1 MLQKKFG
8 YILIFPSFLVIT
20 LVLFYPLIYSLF
32 LSFYQTSVG
41 LGGLKLKFV
50 GLNNYI
56 DVLRSS
62 EWWMSFLRTAYFVF
76 YDIFVG
82 MSLGLGI
89 AILLNKNFRFRGIAR
104 TLVLFPYV
112 LPTIVKA
119 LMWKWIYNSDYGF
132 LNSLLYQLGIINH
145 YIPWLS
151 EPKLAIHML
160 IIVNLWEGT
169 PFAIILYLAALQTIP
184 NELYEAAEID
194 GANSWQIFS
203 KITLPLLMP
212 INLMLIVYKTI
223 ATFKIFDIVYALTGG
238 GPGTTT
244 QVVAH
249 LMYSTVFD
257 SLQFGKGASMS
268 FILLIIILVLVY
280 IYTKLFKS
288 EINY

>member
-1 MLQKKFG
+1 MYRKRVG
-8 YILIFPSFLVIT
+8 YILTIPSFLIVAM
-20 LVLFYPLIYSLF
+20 VLFYPLFYSF
-32 LSFYQTSVG
+32 YLSFYETSVG
-41 LGGLKLKFV
+41 LGSLRLNFV
-50 GLNNYI
+50 GFNNYVN
-56 DVLRSS
+56 VLKSS

-89 AILLNKNFRFRGIAR
+89 AILLNKNFRFKGIAR

-132 LNSLLYQLGIINH
+132 LNSLLYQVGIIKH

-151 EPKLAIHML
+151 DPKLAIHML

-184 NELYEAAEID
+184 NELYEAAEVD
-194 GANSWQIFS
+194 GATSFQIFS
-203 KITLPLLMP
+203 KITLPLLKP
-212 INLMLIVYKTI
+212 INLMLIVFKTV
-223 ATFKIFDIVYALTGG
+223 ATFKIFDLVYALTGG

-244 QVVAH
+244 QVVGH
-249 LMYSTVFD
+249 LMYSVVFD

-268 FILLIIILVLVY
+268 FILLIIIFMLVY
-280 IYTKLFKS
+280 IYTRLFKS
-288 EINY
+288 ESVY

>member
-1 MLQKKFG
+1 VLQKKFG